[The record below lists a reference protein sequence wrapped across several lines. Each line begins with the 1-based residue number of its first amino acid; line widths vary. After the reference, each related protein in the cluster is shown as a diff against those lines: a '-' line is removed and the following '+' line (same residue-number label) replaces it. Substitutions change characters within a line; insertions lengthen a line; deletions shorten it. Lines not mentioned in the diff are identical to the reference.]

1 MFYIKIYLCL
11 YKYLMCWGLWIFEN
25 GVDWI
30 VDELKIVNIYIVV
43 VMMFFKC
50 RKIDFFYKMF
60 YIYLKS

>member
-30 VDELKIVNIYIVV
+30 VDELKIVNIYIVCCYDV
-43 VMMFFKC
+43 F
-50 RKIDFFYKMF
+50 
-60 YIYLKS
+60 